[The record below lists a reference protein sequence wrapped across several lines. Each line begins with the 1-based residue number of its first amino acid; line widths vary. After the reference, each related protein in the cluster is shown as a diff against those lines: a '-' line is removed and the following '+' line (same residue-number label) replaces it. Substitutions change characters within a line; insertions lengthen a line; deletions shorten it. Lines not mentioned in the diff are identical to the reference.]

1 MEITPGMRPT
11 IGRQLEKAVNPM
23 RKRKIENLLRE
34 ALLRGG
40 KMELALYEYELE
52 EHIEYWYEG
61 LKADRD
67 EFVFVVTENSGD
79 VAMALIT
86 KEKTVF
92 INEDARKK
100 LLEFWPRTYNAN
112 MKKLIPMMARDLAN
126 DIVSVN
132 GVKTVSGT

>member
-1 MEITPGMRPT
+1 MR
-11 IGRQLEKAVNPM
+11 LAVTK
-23 RKRKIENLLRE
+23 KRKIENLLRE
-34 ALLRGG
+34 ALLQGG

-79 VAMALIT
+79 VAMVLIT

-100 LLEFWPRTYNAN
+100 LLEFWPRSYNAN

-126 DIVSVN
+126 DILSVN
-132 GVKTVSGT
+132 GVKTVSRT

>member
-1 MEITPGMRPT
+1 ME
-11 IGRQLEKAVNPM
+11 KFVNLM
-23 RKRKIENLLRE
+23 KKRRIERLLRE

-86 KEKTVF
+86 EDKTVF

-100 LLEFWPRTYNAN
+100 LQGFWPRTYNTN
-112 MKKLIPMMARDLAN
+112 MKKLIPWMARDLAN
-126 DIVSVN
+126 DILSVN
-132 GVKTVSGT
+132 GVKTVP

>member
-1 MEITPGMRPT
+1 
-11 IGRQLEKAVNPM
+11 M
-23 RKRKIENLLRE
+23 RKRKVEKLLRE
-34 ALLRGG
+34 ALLQDG

-67 EFVFVVTENSGD
+67 EFVFAVTENSGD
-79 VAMALIT
+79 VAMVLIT
-86 KEKTVF
+86 KGKTVF

-126 DIVSVN
+126 DIISVN
-132 GVKTVSGT
+132 GVKTVS

>member
-1 MEITPGMRPT
+1 MESGPGHEVSCT
-11 IGRQLEKAVNPM
+11 K
-23 RKRKIENLLRE
+23 KRKIEKLLRE

-67 EFVFVVTENSGD
+67 EFVFAVTENSGD
-79 VAMALIT
+79 VAMVLIT
-86 KEKTVF
+86 REKTVF

-126 DIVSVN
+126 DIISVN
-132 GVKTVSGT
+132 GVKTVS